1 MRVLSRLKTTKDY
14 LTIITYL
21 LCVKRWAWRILASK
35 SKKNDPEYYRGKEDF
50 VKIFNNLKTILRDF
64 SAKTPR
70 NDVIGENI
78 EKYEELCTAFIDVAY
93 NLGKISDDIA
103 ILIEGYRGQ
112 IDFLKLLV
120 LAEKAETPG
129 ELRFMLGQAFNA
141 GTYAYHAFEKVSKEF
156 KEIINKSDKLSEA
169 LKLTSTLLTHLLTYS
184 EGKWW
189 KSINKIEKII
199 NKLENY

>member
-1 MRVLSRLKTTKDY
+1 MQ
-14 LTIITYL
+14 
-21 LCVKRWAWRILASK
+21 KRWAWRILASRT
-35 SKKNDPEYYRGKEDF
+35 KKNNPEDYQGKEDF
-50 VKIFNNLKTILRDF
+50 VKLFNNLKEILKDF

-70 NDVIGENI
+70 SDVIGENI
-78 EKYEELCTAFIDVAY
+78 AKYEELCSSFIDVAY
-93 NLGKISDDIA
+93 NLGKISDEIA
-103 ILIEGYRGQ
+103 VLIEGYRGQ

-120 LAEKAETPG
+120 LAEKAESAG

-156 KEIINKSDKLSEA
+156 KEIRDKSDILSEA
-169 LKLTSTLLTHLLTYS
+169 LKLTSILLDHILTFG

-189 KSINKIEKII
+189 KNINKIEQII

>member
-1 MRVLSRLKTTKDY
+1 MASEFKGNNPKDH
-14 LTIITYL
+14 
-21 LCVKRWAWRILASK
+21 
-35 SKKNDPEYYRGKEDF
+35 RGKEDF
-50 VKIFNNLKTILRDF
+50 IKIFNSLKEVLRDF
-64 SAKTPR
+64 PVKTPSK
-70 NDVIGENI
+70 DVIDENI
-78 EKYEELCTAFIDVAY
+78 EKFEEICTAFIDVAY

-120 LAEKAETPG
+120 LAEKAESPS

-156 KEIINKSDKLSEA
+156 REIIIKTDKLSEA
-169 LKLTSTLLTHLLTYS
+169 LKRTSTLLVHLLTYS

-189 KSINKIEKII
+189 KNINKIEEII
-199 NKLENY
+199 NKMENY